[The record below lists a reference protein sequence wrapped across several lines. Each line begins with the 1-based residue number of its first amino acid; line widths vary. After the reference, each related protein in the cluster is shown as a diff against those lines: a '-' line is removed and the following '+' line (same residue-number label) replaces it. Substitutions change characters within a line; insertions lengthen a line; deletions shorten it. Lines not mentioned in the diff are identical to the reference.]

1 MGDYTGLRFK
11 AKLTPHAHM
20 ALVMAKEVRRSAFA
34 DETVRN
40 EDVPSFWDIVRSQG
54 IKIPPAFRAAPRSSF
69 IPFGAVCYMPQDW
82 GDHKFEILPEGV
94 IEVVCSLKDFGY
106 REEGKELTEMFCEE
120 VLPLLIR
127 EPCTAEILYEYW
139 VESRTREVMPKEEY
153 DRPEEG

>member
-1 MGDYTGLRFK
+1 MGEHTGLRFK
-11 AKLTPHAHM
+11 AKLTPQAHM

-34 DETVRN
+34 DESVRY

-69 IPFGAVCYMPQDW
+69 IPFGAVSYMPKDW
-82 GDHKFEILPEGV
+82 GDHKFEILPEGI

-106 REEGKELTEMFCEE
+106 RKEGTELTEMFCEG

-127 EPCTAEILYEYW
+127 EPCTAEILYEDW
-139 VESRTREVMPKEEY
+139 AEPRVREVMPDIGENL
-153 DRPEEG
+153 P